1 MSAGVYRPAP
11 ALAGELAAGRDDWGN
26 RGYGA
31 LVARYVDLHPQT
43 PQARLVSRIVERL
56 REGALIAYPTSS
68 GYALG
73 CTLDNIEGRT
83 RMQQI
88 RHLREGHH
96 FTLLCRDFA
105 QLGSV
110 VFVSNAVFRSVKA
123 ATPGPYTFILKATPE
138 VPRRLSHPKKRT
150 VGVRIP
156 EDALGQAL
164 LAQLGEPMLTTTL
177 ILPGSETPLVDGWIV
192 KDELDHA
199 LDIIIDTGEC
209 GTEPTTVIDLSGD
222 VAEVLR
228 YGAGDASRFE

>member
-1 MSAGVYRPAP
+1 M
-11 ALAGELAAGRDDWGN
+11 
-26 RGYGA
+26 
-31 LVARYVDLHPQT
+31 ARYVDVHPVN
-43 PQARLVSRIVERL
+43 PQARLITRIVERL

-73 CTLDNIEGRT
+73 VTVGNLEGRT

-88 RHLREGHH
+88 RHLQEGHH

-110 VFVSNAVFRSVKA
+110 VFVSNAVFRSVKS
-123 ATPGPYTFILKATPE
+123 ATPGPYTFLLKATPE
-138 VPRRLSHPKKRT
+138 VPRRLSHPKKHT

-156 EDALGQAL
+156 EDAFSQAL
-164 LAQLGEPMLTTTL
+164 LAELGEPLLTTTL
-177 ILPGSETPLVDGWIV
+177 ILPGSQIPLVDGWVV

-199 LDIIIDTGEC
+199 VDIIVDTGEC
-209 GTEPTTVIDLSGD
+209 GTEPTTVVDLSGD
-222 VAEVLR
+222 EAEILR